1 VKRVY
6 VVGTCDTKEQ
16 ELLYVKGLIEGS
28 GVPSLLVDVGTRGT
42 GTAADVNAAEVAA
55 SHPGGRE
62 AVLGMNDRGSA
73 VAAMG
78 TALAHFLA
86 RKDDVAGVIGMG
98 GGGNTALVT
107 QGMRAL
113 PIGVPKLMVSTVA
126 SGDVKPYLGASDI
139 IMVPSITDVAGL
151 NSINRKV
158 LANAAH
164 AIAGMAS
171 QGAPRPTD
179 QRPTMALTQFGVTT
193 ACVDRVRAALE
204 RDFECMVFHATG
216 LGGDTME
223 KLVDSGMLRA
233 VMDLTTTEVADLLV
247 GGVLACSE
255 DRFGAIRRTEV
266 PCVLSLGA
274 LDMVNFGPMDSIPSK
289 FAGRLFYR
297 HNPQVTLMRTTPE
310 ENARIGAWIA
320 ARVNECAGEVT
331 VLVPE
336 GGVSALDAPGQPFW
350 NPAADAALFGALE
363 AGIERAVN
371 RRLER
376 VPFHINA
383 PEFAARAVVE
393 LQRLD
398 VHRAARCEA

>member
-1 VKRVY
+1 MKSVY

-28 GVPSLLVDVGTRGT
+28 GVRTLLVDVGTQGS
-42 GTAADVNAAEVAA
+42 GTAADVRAAEVAA
-55 SHPGGRE
+55 CHPEGCE
-62 AVLGMNDRGSA
+62 AVLSMNDRGSA

-113 PIGVPKLMVSTVA
+113 PIGVPKVMVSTVA

-171 QGAPRPTD
+171 RDAPLPTDVRPTIG
-179 QRPTMALTQFGVTT
+179 LTQFGVTT
-193 ACVDRVRAALE
+193 PCVDRIRAALE

-216 LGGDTME
+216 MGGDTME
-223 KLVDSGMLRA
+223 KLIDSGLLRA
-233 VMDLTTTEVADLLV
+233 VLDITTTEVADLLI
-247 GGVLACSE
+247 GGVLACSN
-255 DRFGAIRRTEV
+255 DRFGAIQRTKV

-274 LDMVNFGPMDSIPSK
+274 LDMVNFGPIDSIPAK
-289 FAGRLFYR
+289 FEGRLFYR

-310 ENARIGAWIA
+310 ETTRIGTWMAE
-320 ARVNECAGEVT
+320 RLNDCEGEVT
-331 VLVPE
+331 VLVP
-336 GGVSALDAPGQPFW
+336 
-350 NPAADAALFGALE
+350 
-363 AGIERAVN
+363 
-371 RRLER
+371 
-376 VPFHINA
+376 
-383 PEFAARAVVE
+383 
-393 LQRLD
+393 
-398 VHRAARCEA
+398 